1 MQLFAV
7 LACYENFEINVYQN
21 RTVIQL
27 LSYYPPN
34 ILENSPQLQ
43 HLCASQLSSPL
54 NIELLDA
61 QNKVIAT
68 FQLIV
73 DLFPTVQI
81 ELNSNNLVKTSEETF
96 LDLSLKMCQTTQL
109 QYKLQNYI
117 MLSQNI
123 AGLNV
128 KEQLFEIEVPKQD
141 KNVIMIIS
149 ISVSVSILVLFVVL
163 TLLFWLL
170 KKQKATANI
179 STQQKQIDT
188 YKACAIQLFEKQRME
203 RSSSR
208 ISQLNPKILDNS
220 QASENVNRTQFYNQN
235 YNQSQIGSRT
245 SFSSLVTE
253 SENDNDSDDF
263 VQRLDNGTVENPLKI
278 QSVLQPEP
286 ESPKELPKSKLAES
300 KTVDDSDLFQFLQNK
315 DIGIQEVKKQALT
328 TIPDIQIKPRF
339 DIKSLKDSVAKQDDP
354 MAKLFSKLGI
364 KKE

>member
-1 MQLFAV
+1 MQFVAL
-7 LACYENFEINVYQN
+7 LACYEKFEMNIFQN
-21 RTVIQL
+21 RTIVQL
-27 LSYYPPN
+27 SSYYPSSV
-34 ILENSPQLQ
+34 LENSKSLQL
-43 HLCASQLSSPL
+43 LCGSQLSSPL

-109 QYKLQNYI
+109 HFGLQNKVL
-117 MLSQNI
+117 LSQNI
-123 AGLNV
+123 ARLQV
-128 KEQLFEIEVPKQD
+128 KEQLQEEVVPPKT
-141 KNVIMIIS
+141 KNTTMIVS
-149 ISVSVSILVLFVVL
+149 ISVSVGVLVLLFILVL
-163 TLLFWLL
+163 LFWVS
-170 KKQKATANI
+170 KKQKSKI
-179 STQQKQIDT
+179 HVSQQQKQIVS
-188 YKACAIQLFEKQRME
+188 YQNSASQLFDKQRAN

-208 ISQLNPKILDNS
+208 VSQLNPKILDNS
-220 QASENVNRTQFYNQN
+220 QASENVTTRTQF

-253 SENDNDSDDF
+253 SENENDSDDF
-263 VQRLDNGTVENPLKI
+263 VQRLDNGTVENPLRI
-278 QSVLQPEP
+278 QSVLQSEP

-315 DIGIQEVKKQALT
+315 DIGIQEVKKQTLT

-339 DIKSLKDSVAKQDDP
+339 DIKSLKDNVAKQDDP

>member
-1 MQLFAV
+1 MQFVAL
-7 LACYENFEINVYQN
+7 LACYEKFEMNIFQN
-21 RTVIQL
+21 RTIVQL
-27 LSYYPPN
+27 SSYYPSSV
-34 ILENSPQLQ
+34 LENSKPLQL
-43 HLCASQLSSPL
+43 LCASQLSSPL

-81 ELNSNNLVKTSEETF
+81 ELNSNNLVKTSDETF
-96 LDLSLKMCQTTQL
+96 LNLSLKMCQTTQL
-109 QYKLQNYI
+109 HFGLQNKVL
-117 MLSQNI
+117 LSQNI
-123 AGLNV
+123 ARLQV
-128 KEQLFEIEVPKQD
+128 KEQLQEEVVPPKT
-141 KNVIMIIS
+141 KNTTMIVS
-149 ISVSVSILVLFVVL
+149 ISVSVGVLVLLFILVL
-163 TLLFWLL
+163 LFWGS
-170 KKQKATANI
+170 KKQKSKI
-179 STQQKQIDT
+179 HVSQQQKQIVS
-188 YKACAIQLFEKQRME
+188 YQNSASQLFDKQRAN

-208 ISQLNPKILDNS
+208 VSQLNPKILDNS

-315 DIGIQEVKKQALT
+315 DIGIQEVKKQTLT